1 MNLISRLKSRALRWS
16 FPFPFLCRHAEYS
29 ILASLDDD
37 SARPNGW
44 LLDISLL
51 AIQRARQADLS
62 WLSNRMASP
71 PYYPEIWPGEHYKLL
86 AGLVAA
92 QQPMRVVEVGTAQ
105 GWSALAMQGSLP
117 LGGELITFDIAPWTD
132 FGNTALRA
140 SDFESGNLRQMLG
153 DLSDKAFF
161 SQCAELLSGC
171 DLLFVDAPKDG
182 VFEPAFLERLSTI
195 QLPPN
200 ALVVFDDVRLRN
212 MLKIWREIKR
222 PKLDLTSF
230 GHWTGTGLVDWNG

>member
-16 FPFPFLCRHAEYS
+16 FPFPFPCRHAEYS

-37 SARPNGW
+37 SGRPNDR
-44 LLDISLL
+44 LLDISLQ

-62 WLSNRMASP
+62 WLSKRMASP

-92 QQPMRVVEVGTAQ
+92 QQPRRVVEVGTAQ

-117 LGGELITFDIAPWTD
+117 PGSELITFDIAPWTD

-195 QLPPN
+195 ELPPN

-212 MLKIWREIKR
+212 MLNVWREIKR